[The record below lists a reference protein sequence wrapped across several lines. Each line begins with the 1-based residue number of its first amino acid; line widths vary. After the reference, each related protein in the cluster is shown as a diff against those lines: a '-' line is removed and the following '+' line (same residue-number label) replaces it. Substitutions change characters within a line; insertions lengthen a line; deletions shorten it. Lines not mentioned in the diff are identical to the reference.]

1 MNILAVGLLNTTT
14 HTLWLIGSLLLPFV
28 VFALIIHRIERF
40 VQIHLA
46 ERFGWKSVLWTGWL
60 GTPIHELSHAFF
72 CKVFQHKIDD
82 MQLFEPDLQTGR
94 LGYVKHSFRK
104 KNLYQEVGNVFIG
117 IAPLIGGTIA
127 LIALLLIFYSDVVY
141 NITSSFRERPADQS
155 IWVSTLEIAW
165 KALTDIVQLK
175 NLGTARFWVF
185 AYLVLCVG
193 NHMAPSRSDYDGAM
207 RGSWILAIIVFVGV
221 FILNLAT
228 GNSDQLLPRFMEIL
242 APVFVVLM
250 LTVILCVLAAVL
262 VYFATLPF
270 KQKYVIQTGSA

>member
-1 MNILAVGLLNTTT
+1 MNILAVGLWKTTT
-14 HTLWLIGSLLLPFV
+14 HSLWLIASLLLPFV

-40 VQIHLA
+40 IQIHLA

-72 CKVFQHKIDD
+72 CKVFQHRIDD

-104 KNLYQEVGNVFIG
+104 KNWYQEIGNVFIG
-117 IAPLIGGTIA
+117 VAPLIGGTAA
-127 LIALLLIFYSDVVY
+127 LISLLFIFYSDVVY
-141 NITSSFRERPADQS
+141 DITASFRERSADQS
-155 IWVSTLEIAW
+155 LWMATVEIAW
-165 KALTDIVQLK
+165 NALTKICQLK
-175 NLGTARFWVF
+175 NLATARFWVF

-207 RGSWILAIIVFVGV
+207 RGSWMLGILVFASVFV
-221 FILNLAT
+221 LNLAT
-228 GNSDQLLPRFMEIL
+228 QNLETILPQFMEIL

-250 LTVILCVLAAVL
+250 LTVILCILAAVL
-262 VYFATLPF
+262 VFLVTLPF
-270 KQKYVIQTGSA
+270 KQKYVVKTG

>member
-1 MNILAVGLLNTTT
+1 MNILAVGLWETTT
-14 HTLWLIGSLLLPFV
+14 HSLWLIGSLLLPFV
-28 VFALIIHRIERF
+28 VFALIIHHIERF

-72 CKVFQHKIDD
+72 CKVFQHKIDEI
-82 MQLFEPDLQTGR
+82 QLFEPDLRTGR

-104 KNLYQEVGNVFIG
+104 KNWYQEIGNVFIG
-117 IAPLIGGTIA
+117 VAPLIGGTIA
-127 LIALLLIFYSDVVY
+127 LIALLFIFYSDVVY
-141 NITSSFRERPADQS
+141 EITNSFHSRPADQPL
-155 IWVSTLEIAW
+155 WKATVEIAW
-165 KALTDIVQLK
+165 NALTNICQLE

-207 RGSWILAIIVFVGV
+207 RGSWMLALLVFLGV
-221 FILNLAT
+221 FFLNFAT
-228 GNSDQLLPRFMEIL
+228 GNSEAILPRFMEIL

-250 LTVILCVLAAVL
+250 LTVILCVIAAIL
-262 VYFATLPF
+262 VYLATIPF
-270 KQKYVIQTGSA
+270 KQKYVINAG